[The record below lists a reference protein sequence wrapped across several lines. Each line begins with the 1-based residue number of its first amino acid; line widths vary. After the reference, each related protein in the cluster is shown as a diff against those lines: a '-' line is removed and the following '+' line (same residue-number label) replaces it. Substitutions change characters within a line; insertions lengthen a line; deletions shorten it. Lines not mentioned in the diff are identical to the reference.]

1 MKRKLLS
8 LGLLAAGLLT
18 AGNVMAGTT
27 TYDFSTL
34 TAVST
39 SSTAHHSGMY
49 PLEQDGFTNITAFSA
64 GASSNTWIVK
74 SNTGLYLYA
83 GGGRNFGILDLKVG
97 DQVAFYVS
105 AAGTIQS
112 TSTAALAEDGTAITT
127 IAAGSSTSATTYT
140 VTTAGYL
147 DINVARYT
155 YLYKIV
161 VTSNSES
168 VSAPALAIT
177 GANGGNRTVTI
188 TPGTSD
194 EGNTVTTYYTTN
206 GEDPTTSSDVYTEAL
221 TISSSCTV
229 KAMTVSSAG
238 TSSSVAS
245 LEVEAGTTLSLAATT
260 YSITAMTANG
270 DVYNATFAGAC
281 DNSEIIG
288 APTATIS
295 ATFNGEEVQ
304 LPYIVTSEG
313 TLVITSS
320 AEGYEST
327 SVTIDAAGGYTLTT
341 ETVDFG
347 TINSS
352 NVASLLGSGYT
363 EATSPSRWS
372 SWAKG
377 AGYNLDGTAGSTDSN
392 DNYYYYS
399 ITSGTKYFDLF
410 TASGSNIILNVGY
423 GFMNTGKGTASLAIE
438 AEDNS
443 IAEFVVNYGRGGST
457 ADVSEFIV
465 ASDGSISYA
474 LGSYGYPYVAQV
486 KYYTPYEEP
495 QAVTKSITSGGYATF
510 ASEYAVSIPNGITA
524 YYITEDNLDLDNN
537 QINMTKITAETIP
550 ANTGIVIEG
559 NEGDYEFPI
568 VESSDTEISGNL
580 MKVANGS
587 TECGDNCYGIHKT
600 QGIFVKLK
608 NGTVL
613 STGKAYLDL
622 SSVSSAKLSNEL
634 IIANDNVN
642 AINEVNAAAKSGKI
656 YNLQGIEVKNAS
668 NGLYIVNGKKV
679 IK

>member
-18 AGNVMAGTT
+18 AGNAMAGTT

-39 SSTAHHSGMY
+39 SSTAHHNSMY

-74 SNTGLYLYA
+74 SKTGLYLYA
-83 GGGRNFGILDLKVG
+83 SGGRNFGILDLKVG
-97 DQVAFYVS
+97 DQVAFYMN
-105 AAGTIQS
+105 AAGTIQN
-112 TSTAALAEDGTAITT
+112 TSTAALEEADTTVAI
-127 IAAGSSTSATTYT
+127 IAKGSSTEATTYT
-140 VTTAGYL
+140 VKTAGYL

-161 VTSNSES
+161 VTSSSET
-168 VSAPALAIT
+168 VSAPAIAIT

-194 EGNTVTTYYTTN
+194 EGNAVTTYYTTN

-238 TSSSVAS
+238 ASSSVSS
-245 LEVEAGTTLSLAATT
+245 LNVEAGTTLSLAATT

-270 DVYNATFAGAC
+270 DVYNPTFAGAC

-295 ATFNGEEVQ
+295 ATFNGEEVS
-304 LPYIVTSEG
+304 LPYTVTTEG

-327 SVTIDAAGGYTLTT
+327 SVTIDAAGGYTLNT

-352 NVASLLGSGYT
+352 NVESLLASGYT
-363 EATSPSRWS
+363 AAENPSRWS
-372 SWAKG
+372 NWTKK

-410 TASGSNIILNVGY
+410 KASGSNIILNVGY

-495 QAVTKSITSGGYATF
+495 QTVTKTITSGYATF
-510 ASEYAVSIPNGITA
+510 ASEYAVSIPDGITA
-524 YYITEDNLDLDNN
+524 YYITADNIDLETNK
-537 QINMTKITAETIP
+537 INMTKITAETIP
-550 ANTGIVIEG
+550 ENTGIVIEG
-559 NEGDYEFPI
+559 TAGDYEFPI
-568 VESSDTEISGNL
+568 VESSETVLTDNL
-580 MKVANGS
+580 MVAANGS
-587 TECGDNCYGIHKT
+587 TECGDKCYGISKT

-608 NGTVL
+608 NGTIL